1 MKDKKNARNTNT
13 KNTTFHEKFSI
24 NSDVSTNVLEKL
36 LGTISIGSKDLWQ
49 QYHQMLSK
57 NFYKLMV
64 RKALTFY
71 SLSQIK
77 NIYLKR
83 KKEKK
88 RKERQMHNILF
99 DFHRIYGTIHL
110 VNI

>member
-1 MKDKKNARNTNT
+1 
-13 KNTTFHEKFSI
+13 
-24 NSDVSTNVLEKL
+24 
-36 LGTISIGSKDLWQ
+36 
-49 QYHQMLSK
+49 
-57 NFYKLMV
+57 MV

-88 RKERQMHNILF
+88 RKEKKRKERQMHNILF
-99 DFHRIYGTIHL
+99 DFHRIYGTIRIFGYTVLEIINFSLHD
-110 VNI
+110 VNSGDSSVGRASD

>member
-1 MKDKKNARNTNT
+1 
-13 KNTTFHEKFSI
+13 
-24 NSDVSTNVLEKL
+24 
-36 LGTISIGSKDLWQ
+36 
-49 QYHQMLSK
+49 MLSK

-99 DFHRIYGTIHL
+99 DFHRIYGTIRIFGYTVLEIINFSLHD
-110 VNI
+110 VNSGDSSVGRASD